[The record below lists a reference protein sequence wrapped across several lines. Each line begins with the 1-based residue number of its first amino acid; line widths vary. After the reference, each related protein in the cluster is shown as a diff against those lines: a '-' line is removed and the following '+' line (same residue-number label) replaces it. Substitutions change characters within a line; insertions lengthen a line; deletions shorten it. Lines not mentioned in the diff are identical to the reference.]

1 MGFIT
6 VSEFLKLNREELE
19 EYIKLCVSEPKQ
31 PDADVN
37 LHLTGWV
44 SKGKIIKRSFS
55 HGFVMSHVYFC
66 RKSLKS
72 NITFYSRNMESRSSY
87 FIARIIFNSRSCKV
101 IRMCYGDENAKGN
114 RLINVPKEKSFWN
127 PKRNKWRWE
136 E

>member
-1 MGFIT
+1 MT

-19 EYIKLCVSEPKQ
+19 EYIKLCVSEPRQ
-31 PDADVN
+31 PDSDVN

-44 SKGKIIKRSFS
+44 SISKGKIVKRSFS

-66 RKSLKS
+66 KKSLKS
-72 NITFYSRNMESRSSY
+72 NTTFYSRYIESKGLY
-87 FIARIIFNSRSCKV
+87 FTARIIFNSRSYKV
-101 IRMCYGDENAKGN
+101 IRMCYGYGNAKGN
-114 RLINVPKEKSFWN
+114 RLINVPKEKSFWD